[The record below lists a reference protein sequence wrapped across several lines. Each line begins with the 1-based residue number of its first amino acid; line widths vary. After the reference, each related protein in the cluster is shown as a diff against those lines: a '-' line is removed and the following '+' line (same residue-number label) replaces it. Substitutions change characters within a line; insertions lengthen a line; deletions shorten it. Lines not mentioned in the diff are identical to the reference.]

1 MNEKIIDLTKAP
13 DRGIW
18 YAVYTD
24 RIEYTDYEKN
34 ETTILADNKLL
45 ELHIFDDTREFRVIR
60 RRDQSLIEKII
71 FDVECASED
80 TYEET
85 IYVNRKGIDNASL
98 SKEQVTVVN
107 YIEYDDN
114 DLLKISNYRLKET
127 KRK

>member
-1 MNEKIIDLTKAP
+1 MNEKIIDLAKAP

-24 RIEYTDYEKN
+24 RIEYMDYEKS
-34 ETTILADNKLL
+34 ETVILADNNLL
-45 ELHIFDDTREFRVIR
+45 ELHIFDDTKEFRVIR
-60 RRDQSLIEKII
+60 RRDQSLIEKIVS
-71 FDVECASED
+71 DAGCASED

-85 IYVNRKGIDNASL
+85 IYVNRKGIDHASP
-98 SKEQVTVVN
+98 SREQVTVVN
-107 YIEYDDN
+107 YIEYDAN

>member
-1 MNEKIIDLTKAP
+1 MNGKIIDLTKAP

-71 FDVECASED
+71 SDVECASED

-85 IYVNRKGIDNASL
+85 IYVNRKGIDNASP

>member
-1 MNEKIIDLTKAP
+1 MTEKTIDLTKAP

-24 RIEYTDYEKN
+24 RIEYLNYEKR
-34 ETTILADNKLL
+34 EASILADSKLL
-45 ELHIFDDTREFRVIR
+45 ELHIFDNVKEFRVIR
-60 RRDQSLIEKII
+60 KRDQSLIEKVIS
-71 FDVECASED
+71 DEESMNMG

-85 IYVNRKGIDNASL
+85 VYVNRKGIDNASP
-98 SKEQVTVVN
+98 SGEMVTVVN